1 MASYRFKM
9 LNQLTPVLK
18 EIDLPTP
25 APVQKP
31 LRLGIIGCG
40 YVTTMSHLP
49 ASELVADVTVTALV
63 DVREEFVRD
72 LAQTH
77 NIPIHA
83 TDHRSILDAVDAV
96 IVAVP
101 HHLHT
106 SIALDFLNQGIHVLV
121 EKPMAT
127 SQGECMQMIEAAE
140 QSGAQLAVGMMR
152 RFYDANRFVKRCIET
167 DFLGKVERFEAEEAV
182 LFENFN
188 ASPFTLLPPAGGVL
202 LDTGPHVLDL
212 LLWWLGDFATVNYQD
227 DAIAG
232 VEANCQIDILTA
244 DGIPGRVDL
253 SRTRQLDNKIRL
265 ICEGG
270 SLEISTLNP
279 SQVMIESDL
288 FAGPISAARMLDDKA
303 ARQLAPY
310 FARQLAD
317 FAAAIQNGRTPFV
330 SGREGM
336 RSVALIERCK
346 AHRQL
351 TDPMPWAR
359 LDERIIERIA
369 P

>member
-1 MASYRFKM
+1 M
-9 LNQLTPVLK
+9 LNQLTSIV
-18 EIDLPTP
+18 EDMAP
-25 APVQKP
+25 AARVPVQRP

-40 YVTTMSHLP
+40 YVTIKSHLP
-49 ASELVADVTVTALV
+49 ASQLVDDITVTALV
-63 DVREEFVRD
+63 DVREDFVRD

-77 NIPIHA
+77 NIPTHA
-83 TDHRSILDAVDAV
+83 TDHRAILDAVDAV

-106 SIALDFLNQGIHVLV
+106 PIALDFLNQGVSVLV
-121 EKPMAT
+121 EKPMAI
-127 SQGECMQMIEAAE
+127 SREECMQMIEAAE
-140 QSGAQLAVGMMR
+140 RSGAQLAVGMMR
-152 RFYDANRFVKRCIET
+152 RFYDANRFVKQCIDT
-167 DFLGKVERFEAEEAV
+167 NFLGKVERFEAEEAV

-212 LLWWLGDFATVNYQD
+212 LLWWLGDFATVDYRD

-244 DGIPGRVDL
+244 DSVPGRVDL
-253 SRTRQLDNKIRL
+253 SRTRQLSNKIRL
-265 ICEGG
+265 ICQRGT
-270 SLEISTLNP
+270 LEISTLNP

-288 FAGPISAARMLDDKA
+288 FAGPISAARLLDEKA
-303 ARQLAPY
+303 ARQLTPY

-317 FAAAIQNGRTPFV
+317 FAAAIQTGHAPFV
-330 SGREGM
+330 CGREGM
-336 RSVALIERCK
+336 RSVALMERCK

-351 TDPMPWAR
+351 METQRWSW
-359 LDERIIERIA
+359 LDHRIIDRIA